1 MVAFMDNKKSDLEKF
16 KENVDQY
23 NQGNLP
29 DLRDSAEDEATRPS
43 EPLQKP
49 RSKAKEI
56 GSDGT
61 S

>member
-1 MVAFMDNKKSDLEKF
+1 MDNKKSDLEKF
-16 KENVDQY
+16 KENVEQY

-29 DLRDSAEDEATRPS
+29 DLRDSAEDEAARPS

-49 RSKAKEI
+49 RSKAREI
-56 GSDGT
+56 GSDGA